1 MTSDSN
7 PLYGRFDDMVDALLR
22 PVPPPPSATL
32 LVADLY
38 CGNGELGQA
47 VLDAG
52 LEVVYTH
59 EPDSA
64 TRYPDFEI
72 IPPFDFL
79 TATMPST
86 DAGREEALEFAL
98 RFLRVRRPATFLLM
112 SEHLNG
118 DGAGFIRLV
127 RNKTRRLG
135 YRVSPARNG
144 HGFVIGV
151 LGVNPFVFP
160 PPDPPDD
167 ILEDEEQE
175 ARPKLGTTKSRR
187 SGPPALSP
195 GIQSAIE
202 QIMRNLS

>member
-32 LVADLY
+32 RVADLY

-47 VLDAG
+47 ARDAG
-52 LEVVYTH
+52 LEVVYTY
-59 EPDSA
+59 EPGGV
-64 TRYPDFEI
+64 TEHLDFGI

-86 DAGREEALEFAL
+86 NDMREEALEFVL
-98 RFLRVRRPATFLLM
+98 RFLRVRRPDTFLLM

-144 HGFVIGV
+144 HDFVVGV
-151 LGVNPFVFP
+151 LGTNPFVFR
-160 PPDPPDD
+160 PPDD
-167 ILEDEEQE
+167 ILGDEEPS
-175 ARPKLGTTKSRR
+175 ARPKLEALESRH
-187 SGPPALSP
+187 GPPALSP
-195 GIQSAIE
+195 LAQSAIE
-202 QIMRNLS
+202 QIMRSLN